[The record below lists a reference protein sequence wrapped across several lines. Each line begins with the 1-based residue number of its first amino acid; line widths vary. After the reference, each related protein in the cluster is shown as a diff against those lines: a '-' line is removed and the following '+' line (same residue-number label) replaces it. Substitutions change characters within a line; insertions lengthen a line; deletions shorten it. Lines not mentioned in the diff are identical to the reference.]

1 MVILLIHENRQTALD
16 LCKYVSQCY
25 PTDTL
30 RCFTR
35 SKDALEFI
43 ENCPVPISLCFT
55 AVVLPGT
62 SGFQIART
70 LREHTPHAKIVFLSD
85 TREYALDAWR
95 ASASDYLLEPIT
107 LQSVQHT
114 RLTCQ

>member
-1 MVILLIHENRQTALD
+1 MTILLIHDNRQTALD
-16 LCKYVSQCY
+16 LRRYVSQCY
-25 PTDTL
+25 PTDTI
-30 RCFTR
+30 RCFT
-35 SKDALEFI
+35 SPGEAVDFI
-43 ENCPVPISLCFT
+43 QNSPRPISLCFT
-55 AVVLPGT
+55 AVAMHNT

-70 LREHTPHAKIVFLSD
+70 LRDKCPRAKIVFLSD